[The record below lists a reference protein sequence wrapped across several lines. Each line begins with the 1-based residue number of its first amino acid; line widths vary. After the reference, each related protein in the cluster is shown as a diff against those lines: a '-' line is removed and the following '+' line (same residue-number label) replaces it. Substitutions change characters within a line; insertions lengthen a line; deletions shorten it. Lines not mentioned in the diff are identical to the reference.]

1 MSAWGVWPLLL
12 FILAAVTS
20 CICSSE
26 RKCPVC
32 VQAMRKIN
40 LKLDVWIS
48 PSLSSIVLSYV
59 IGYKKKPIPF
69 FALWDQ
75 NLVHLFKCNIL
86 SAVFS
91 SHAQQEPSGFW
102 SSIASFCFTRIC
114 FFLVLRLL
122 RNHYK
127 KKDPKRQVH
136 YLQFNSSWSLENCH
150 GLHRGGEIVYR
161 VQWFLTRAS
170 AEDHYQLTEWA
181 VYDHA
186 QECFVYHVQ
195 ENGLHL
201 PHVPDGITQFTLISS
216 NLDVYLG
223 N

>member
-1 MSAWGVWPLLL
+1 MSGSRPRCRQSFLAMWLVTKKNLFHFLHYEIKTSFICLNVTYCLLCLVATHSKNLLVFGLQLLL
-12 FILAAVTS
+12 FV
-20 CICSSE
+20 
-26 RKCPVC
+26 
-32 VQAMRKIN
+32 
-40 LKLDVWIS
+40 S
-48 PSLSSIVLSYV
+48 PEFV
-59 IGYKKKPIPF
+59 
-69 FALWDQ
+69 
-75 NLVHLFKCNIL
+75 
-86 SAVFS
+86 
-91 SHAQQEPSGFW
+91 
-102 SSIASFCFTRIC
+102 